1 MNDLQDDEELAE
13 RAGVRQHETTPAPKP
28 VMSTST
34 AGRPGQF
41 QAPRRTR
48 AVIRRF
54 APWSVLRMALLFYF
68 CVMLIVLFGFAIL
81 YWILGITGVLAQ
93 VVHLLETVALA
104 KPGFRINGT
113 WIFEWLFVFG
123 IIGVVAW
130 SILTALA
137 AVLYNLC
144 SDVVGGI
151 RVSLVD
157 RGEE

>member
-1 MNDLQDDEELAE
+1 MNELQDDEELAE
-13 RAGVRQHETTPAPKP
+13 RVGAPGNGSDSAMKPLMTTSPA
-28 VMSTST
+28 V
-34 AGRPGQF
+34 RPGQP

-54 APWSVLRMALLFYF
+54 APWSVLRMSLLFYF
-68 CVMLIVLFGFAIL
+68 CVMLIVLFGLAIL
-81 YWILGITGVLAQ
+81 YWVLGLTGILAQ
-93 VVHLLETVALA
+93 IVHLLQNVSLA
-104 KPGFRINGT
+104 NKDFRINGT
-113 WIFEWLFVFG
+113 WIFGWLFVFG
-123 IIGVVAW
+123 VIGVVAW